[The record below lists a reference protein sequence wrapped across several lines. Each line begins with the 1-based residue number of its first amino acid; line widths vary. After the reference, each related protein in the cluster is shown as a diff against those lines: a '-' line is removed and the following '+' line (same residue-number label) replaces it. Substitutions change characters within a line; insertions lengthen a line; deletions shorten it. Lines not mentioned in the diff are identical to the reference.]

1 MKLEPSQIHQ
11 VLKQTGLRQPKATE
25 DSSRSEFKDLL
36 ESNGLGAEE
45 VLESIGS
52 VMRGGETDQVRL
64 RAAELGAKL
73 HGFMQPDLAAMPSV
87 TIIIKDA
94 NVGDINSILIPR

>member
-1 MKLEPSQIHQ
+1 MKLDPSQIHQ
-11 VLKQTGLRQPKATE
+11 VLKATAPKKSEETE
-25 DSSRSEFKDLL
+25 KSAFKDLL
-36 ESNGLGAEE
+36 ERNGLSEEE

-73 HGFMQPDLAAMPSV
+73 HGFMQPDLANVPNI
-87 TIIIKDA
+87 TIVIRDA
-94 NVGDINSILIPR
+94 EVGSINSILIPR

>member
-1 MKLEPSQIHQ
+1 MKLDPSQIHQ
-11 VLKQTGLRQPKATE
+11 VLKQANPLARNP
-25 DSSRSEFKDLL
+25 DSETRSDFKNLL
-36 ESNGLGAEE
+36 EKNGLSEDE

-52 VMRGGETDQVRL
+52 VMRGGESDQVRL

-73 HGFMQPDLAAMPSV
+73 HGFMQPEGMNIPSV

-94 NVGDINSILIPR
+94 QVGSINSILIPR

>member
-1 MKLEPSQIHQ
+1 MKLDPSQIHQ
-11 VLKQTGLRQPKATE
+11 VLKQASP
-25 DSSRSEFKDLL
+25 SSTRSEDKSDFKNLL
-36 ESNGLGAEE
+36 ESNGLGEQE

-73 HGFMQPDLAAMPSV
+73 HGFMQPEGLNIPSV
-87 TIIIKDA
+87 TIVIKDA
-94 NVGDINSILIPR
+94 QVGSINSILLPR

>member
-1 MKLEPSQIHQ
+1 MKLDPSQIHQ
-11 VLKQTGLRQPKATE
+11 VLKHASPNPTKNDE
-25 DSSRSEFKDLL
+25 RSGFKDLL
-36 ESNGLGAEE
+36 ETSGLGEEE
-45 VLESIGS
+45 VLQSIGS

-73 HGFMQPDLAAMPSV
+73 HGFMQPEGLNIPNV

-94 NVGDINSILIPR
+94 QVGSINSILIPR